1 MIGQTNKKILAGRL
15 QRRLRNDMTH
25 AERVLWRVLRTRQ
38 VSGIKFRRQH
48 PYGNYILDFVSLEI
62 KLIIE
67 IDGGQ
72 HGKQTEYDA
81 IRTSELQAA
90 GFQVLR
96 FWNNEVLQD
105 IEAVKDKIWIIVQE
119 RVLQKQSEGQMRQQA
134 HPHPNPPLEG
144 EGE

>member
-1 MIGQTNKKILAGRL
+1 
-15 QRRLRNDMTH
+15 MTH
-25 AERVLWRVLRTRQ
+25 AEKALWRVLRGRQ

-62 KLIIE
+62 KLVIE

-72 HGKQTEYDA
+72 HGEQIAYDA
-81 IRTSELQAA
+81 VRTSELQAA
-90 GFQVLR
+90 GFQVFR

-105 IEAVKDKIWIIVQE
+105 IEAVKEKIWIIVQE
-119 RVLQKQSEGQMRQQA
+119 RLLLQSKQQSRQEQT

-144 EGE
+144 EGG

>member
-1 MIGQTNKKILAGRL
+1 
-15 QRRLRNDMTH
+15 
-25 AERVLWRVLRTRQ
+25 VL
-38 VSGIKFRRQH
+38 GIKFRRQH
-48 PYGNYILDFVSLEI
+48 PFSNYILDFVSLGI
-62 KLIIE
+62 KLVIE

-72 HGKQTEYDA
+72 YGKQAEYDA
-81 IRTSELQAA
+81 LRTSELQAA

-119 RVLQKQSEGQMRQQA
+119 RLLQKQSKQQIRQQT

-144 EGE
+144 EGK

>member
-1 MIGQTNKKILAGRL
+1 MLGQTNKNILTNRL
-15 QRRLRNDMTH
+15 QRRLRNDMTP
-25 AERVLWRVLRTRQ
+25 AEKALWRVLRNRQ
-38 VSGIKFRRQH
+38 LSCIKFRRQH

-62 KLIIE
+62 KLVIE

-72 HGKQTEYDA
+72 HSEQAIYDA

-105 IEAVKDKIWIIVQE
+105 IDAVKEKIWIIVQE
-119 RVLQKQSEGQMRQQA
+119 LLQSKQRGQKLQT
-134 HPHPNPPLEG
+134 HPHPDPPLEG
-144 EGE
+144 EGG